1 MNRRKMLMFGA
12 AIAGLPVAWRLALAP
27 RPAWAQEQIF
37 DDDRILGDANA
48 PVTIIEYSSLTCPH
62 CANFHKNTL
71 PEVRKNWIE
80 TGRAR
85 IVYRHFPFDALGLRA
100 AMVANCIEG
109 DRHFSFLDALFYG
122 QELWTRAQDPLGA
135 LEQVAAFAGLDKA
148 TFDACIADEAELN
161 RILIRA
167 KDARETY
174 GVNSTPTFIINGA
187 KVQGAVGYDEFN
199 KALEEA
205 AARS

>member
-1 MNRRKMLMFGA
+1 MNRRNILIFGA
-12 AIAGLPVAWRLALAP
+12 AIAGLPAAWRLVLAP
-27 RPAWAQEQIF
+27 RPARAQEQIF

-71 PEVRKNWIE
+71 PEVKENWIE

-122 QELWTRAQDPLGA
+122 QELWTRAKDPLGA
-135 LEQVAAFAGLDKA
+135 LAQVAALAGLDKA
-148 TFDACIADEAELN
+148 TFDACIADEAELE

-174 GVNSTPTFIINGA
+174 GVNSTPTFIINGT